1 MTNYFRITAYNP
13 KEDISIIADSNGLF
27 DKVWKFSAHLISLG
41 FNIVEVSNSE
51 AFLDGNIDR
60 AEENASKLTIQALD
74 IGRHKT
80 VPYILK
86 GKQYKAVQVDD
97 KIYVPN
103 KN

>member
-1 MTNYFRITAYNP
+1 MCDLFVFSIFVKYETTAH
-13 KEDISIIADSNGLF
+13 I
-27 DKVWKFSAHLISLG
+27 ISLR
-41 FNIVEVSNSE
+41 FNIVEVSNSD

-60 AEENASKLTIQALD
+60 AEGNASKLTIQALD
-74 IGRHKT
+74 IGRHKS

-103 KN
+103 KNI